1 MTANT
6 LNPGA
11 PAASVP
17 ASPPPRPERGG
28 PARLLR
34 PALWHLVVLV
44 LLLFL
49 LYPVLWMVGSSF
61 KPTQDIISTLSP
73 WPKHFAG
80 SNYST
85 GWQGSAGTTFSTYF
99 LNSVIVAVGAVIG
112 NMASC
117 SITAYAMARLE
128 FRGRALV
135 TGLAVGM
142 LLMPKEVLLI
152 PQYLLFHKLG
162 WVDTDLPLI
171 VPKFLAVD
179 AFFVFLNLQFM
190 RGLPRELDDAAALDG
205 CGPFRT
211 FRYILLPL
219 IRPAM
224 ATTAI
229 FTFIWTWNDYFSQL
243 IYLNSPDKQTLPV
256 GLRMFLDATSG
267 SELGP
272 MFAMA
277 TVSLAPLFALFV
289 FFQRNLVQGIATTG
303 FKG

>member
-6 LNPGA
+6 MQATQPK
-11 PAASVP
+11 P
-17 ASPPPRPERGG
+17 
-28 PARLLR
+28 PARPRSERSTPARLR
-34 PALWHLVVLV
+34 PALWHAIVLV

-73 WPKHFAG
+73 WPQHLAP

-99 LNSVIVAVGAVIG
+99 LNSVLIALGAVIG
-112 NMASC
+112 NLASC

-135 TGLAVGM
+135 TGLAIGM
-142 LLMPKEVLLI
+142 LLLPKEVLLI

-205 CGPFRT
+205 CGPFGT
-211 FRYILLPL
+211 FRHILLPL

-289 FFQRNLVQGIATTG
+289 FFQRNLIQGIATTG